1 MTEICDKLLDTTPF
15 YPSKNEKATSVW
27 RDIDAL
33 SY

>member
-1 MTEICDKLLDTTPF
+1 MPEICDNLLDITPF
-15 YPSKNEKATSVW
+15 YPSNNEKATSVW